1 MGQGAAA
8 ASEGKAPSVWDRH
21 HAAGPDP
28 ATHAGT
34 VMAAKVTKVPAA
46 GDTRVALW
54 LLLLGHRM
62 ANISYAGSPGLDIQA
77 EPVCV

>member
-1 MGQGAAA
+1 M
-8 ASEGKAPSVWDRH
+8 
-21 HAAGPDP
+21 
-28 ATHAGT
+28 T
-34 VMAAKVTKVPAA
+34 AAKVTKVPTA